1 MSDNQFL
8 KSVKMASSD
17 AKDKDPLFKLWQKI
31 EKHQKRNANLKT
43 KIKKLYE
50 QFSLEVTPVEQ
61 KQSLAIA
68 EQIRVLTPF
77 VSRKTLSGYE
87 REELINWLHQDLD
100 YLSQNPFS
108 ADIDIRLLEIN
119 LDKEIGVINN
129 HKINKLTAED
139 LDDLRQTISFNV
151 SPDLELSDDD
161 LRAIAADPEKLMDF
175 LEKLDT
181 QSENDNDEFFDD
193 NDELFDDEDEF
204 ESSFFNDFYN
214 QQQEYFTQENEKNN
228 QHQATL
234 ERLFKGSQLSKMYKR
249 LAAKLHPDK
258 EQDPDKKQFKHQL
271 MQQLSQ
277 ARKDKDGFT
286 IVQIYLQNFDD
297 DVVFDSVTLDNLLPL
312 LRAKVAELNEEYT
325 DIKEQEDIQTVVW
338 HKFNGRSKAIIAKN
352 IQQHIQVLEDECTQI
367 SADIASYRTVKDIKH
382 TLRLRRQK
390 YEMEMFESMAF
401 DSTPF

>member
-17 AKDKDPLFKLWQKI
+17 SKDKDPLFELWQKI

-43 KIKKLYE
+43 KIKKLFE

-108 ADIDIRLLEIN
+108 AEIDIRLLETN
-119 LDKEIGVINN
+119 LDKEIGIINN

-139 LDDLRQTISFNV
+139 LDDLRQTLSLNV

-161 LRAIAADPEKLMDF
+161 LRAIAADPEKLMEF
-175 LEKLDT
+175 LEKLEPE
-181 QSENDNDEFFDD
+181 SENDNDDFFDD
-193 NDELFDDEDEF
+193 EDEFLEEDEF
-204 ESSFFNDFYN
+204 ESSFFNDFYS
-214 QQQEYFTQENEKNN
+214 QHQEYFTQENDKNN

-258 EQDPDKKQFKHQL
+258 EQDPDKKQYKHQL

-286 IVQIYLQNFDD
+286 IVQIYLQHFND

-312 LRAKVAELNEEYT
+312 LRAKVSELNEEYS

-352 IQQHIQVLEDECTQI
+352 IQKHIQVLEDECTQI
-367 SADIASYRTVKDIKH
+367 NTDIASYRTVKDIKH
-382 TLRLRRQK
+382 TLRLRRQE
-390 YEMEMFESMAF
+390 YEMEMFESMEF
-401 DSTPF
+401 DSIPF